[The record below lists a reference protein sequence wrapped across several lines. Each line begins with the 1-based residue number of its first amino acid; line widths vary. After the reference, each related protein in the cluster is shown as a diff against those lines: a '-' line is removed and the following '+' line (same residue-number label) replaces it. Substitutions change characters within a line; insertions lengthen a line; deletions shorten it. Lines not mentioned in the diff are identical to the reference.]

1 MAKTK
6 RSLRILKGAGPYL
19 DTCVNIANTVDPI
32 TLADMGATIDPAT
45 GAPVGSYYVPY
56 QPAQAGIVT
65 VNFDAI
71 TVTGGTAHTEGID
84 FEVTLI
90 DVTSGREQMPR
101 RTFTA
106 ATGAALQAAINNAT
120 IEAGDG
126 KVYTADW
133 AAATNV
139 LTITMPDDVITRVA
153 ASDGAVITETQAP
166 SLHEGLTRAEAIE
179 YCKQMAAVQYGRTN
193 RVKFPVVEPNVE
205 TALGAPTTWG
215 LLVVPKLSEVK
226 FDKNFG
232 AGYQDIEYFEF
243 LINGSV
249 VLATGDDLADTEPAG

>member
-6 RSLRILKGAGPYL
+6 RSLRILKGASPYL
-19 DTCVNIANTVDPI
+19 NACVNIANEADAI
-32 TLADMGATIDPAT
+32 TLADMGATIDTAT
-45 GAPVGSYYVPY
+45 GIPVGSYYVPY
-56 QPAQAGIVT
+56 QVAVAGEVT
-65 VNFDAI
+65 VDFSAI
-71 TVTGGTAHTEGID
+71 TSGTAHTEGID
-84 FEVTLI
+84 FEITLI

-106 ATGAALQAAINNAT
+106 ATGAALQTAINNAT

-126 KVYTADW
+126 KEYVAAWD
-133 AAATNV
+133 AATNV
-139 LTITMPDDVITRVA
+139 VTITMPDDVITRVA

-166 SLHEGLTRAEAIE
+166 SLHEGLTRAEAVE

-205 TALGAPTTWG
+205 ATLGTHPTWG

-243 LINGSV
+243 LINDGTNGV
-249 VLATGDDLADTEPAG
+249 TLEAGTPLADAAP